1 MPDISGKVFI
11 VFQSNLTLVA
21 WMTLQKQNTN
31 ISVQK
36 FLESKTVAEYLAFG
50 DENLQIEKK
59 LYFKFKIYC

>member
-1 MPDISGKVFI
+1 
-11 VFQSNLTLVA
+11 
-21 WMTLQKQNTN
+21 MTLQKQNTN